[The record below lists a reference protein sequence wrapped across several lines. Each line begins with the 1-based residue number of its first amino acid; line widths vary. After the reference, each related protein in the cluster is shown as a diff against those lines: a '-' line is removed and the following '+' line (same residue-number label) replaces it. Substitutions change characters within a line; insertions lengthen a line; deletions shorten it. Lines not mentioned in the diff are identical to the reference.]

1 MKGASI
7 FDHSMFKKKS
17 MEHMEATAKS
27 THALKRVLK
36 PFDLVMLGIGGIIGT
51 GIFVLSGVAA
61 GLHAGNALPFSFI
74 IAGTVCLFAALYYA
88 ELSTMIPVPEVP
100 IPTVTRHWA
109 KYGPGSLAG
118 HSSWSM
124 VLPYLQWPLAGQAT

>member
-1 MKGASI
+1 MKGLSI
-7 FDHSMFKKKS
+7 FDHSMFRKKS

-61 GLHAGNALPFSFI
+61 SSYAGNALPLSFI
-74 IAGTVCLFAALYYA
+74 IAGMVCLFTAFCYA
-88 ELSTMIPVPEVP
+88 EFSTMIPV
-100 IPTVTRHWA
+100 A
-109 KYGPGSLAG
+109 GSAYTYSYTALLAG
-118 HSSWSM
+118 HSSWNM
-124 VLPYLQWPLAGQAT
+124 VLPYLPLPSAGPAT